1 MTQQPQRV
9 GKAHATSETPPASY
23 TPGRKEAEHAAGGP
37 KWELGLPG
45 WWLASS
51 PATLATGRPA
61 ASSIYASQ
69 MWLAGGRGRE
79 QERSGV
85 ELSGEICAAWHG
97 KVPAL
102 SRAGRWVQGCGD
114 PTISP
119 QYPAGLGR
127 GMVQAHCSCSSL
139 QEGSRG
145 AFQDTRCAVVPGY
158 CCVFFFFLA
167 FTHRSWQFPAHS
179 RNQDGPAQG
188 QRRCTNTISIPL
200 TASLTPCPAET
211 QDTTCTDQMDLSSS
225 STPSPKPSS
234 ILHRVTPVPRSDPS
248 CKYQSHQSRQSTAA
262 ESLGERH
269 GRDSSQHGELSPRC
283 STLPAH
289 TLCPGCHTEPLSP
302 SY

>member
-1 MTQQPQRV
+1 MRARCGWQ
-9 GKAHATSETPPASY
+9 AA
-23 TPGRKEAEHAAGGP
+23 EAGSRRG
-37 KWELGLPG
+37 LGLSSAVRYALPG
-45 WWLASS
+45 
-51 PATLATGRPA
+51 TGRCQLCPG
-61 ASSIYASQ
+61 Q
-69 MWLAGGRGRE
+69 DGGYRDVGTL
-79 QERSGV
+79 Q
-85 ELSGEICAAWHG
+85 
-97 KVPAL
+97 
-102 SRAGRWVQGCGD
+102 
-114 PTISP
+114 SP
-119 QYPAGLGR
+119 PPYPAGLGR
-127 GMVQAHCSCSSL
+127 GTVQAHCSCSSL

-167 FTHRSWQFPAHS
+167 FTHRSWQFPTHS

-188 QRRCTNTISIPL
+188 QRRCSNTISIPL

-234 ILHRVTPVPRSDPS
+234 ILHRVTPVPRSDPF

-269 GRDSSQHGELSPRC
+269 CRDSSQHGELSPRC